1 MGIILTEDDVVDI
14 VASRDIQRILIEV
27 KGGTTSI
34 EGINSVFYNWKR
46 LTFVY
51 KIGFTDN
58 IVESK
63 FKSPR
68 KNEKNLKMM

>member
-34 EGINSVFYNWKR
+34 EGINSGTPFIRSQARTHISVAIFKV
-46 LTFVY
+46 LQL
-51 KIGFTDN
+51 KEIN
-58 IVESK
+58 IC
-63 FKSPR
+63 
-68 KNEKNLKMM
+68 L